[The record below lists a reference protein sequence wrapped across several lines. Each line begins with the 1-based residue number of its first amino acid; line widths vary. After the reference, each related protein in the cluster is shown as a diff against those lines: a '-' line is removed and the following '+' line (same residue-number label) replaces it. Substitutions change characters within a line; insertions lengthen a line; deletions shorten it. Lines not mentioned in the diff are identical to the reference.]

1 MRYEKTTVIIHFLY
15 TASFRP
21 ICEDRADSC
30 YLDLDA
36 SLGSKVAFTSL
47 VI

>member
-1 MRYEKTTVIIHFLY
+1 MYKLSFLIH

-21 ICEDRADSC
+21 ICEDRADFC

-36 SLGSKVAFTSL
+36 GLGSKVAFTSL